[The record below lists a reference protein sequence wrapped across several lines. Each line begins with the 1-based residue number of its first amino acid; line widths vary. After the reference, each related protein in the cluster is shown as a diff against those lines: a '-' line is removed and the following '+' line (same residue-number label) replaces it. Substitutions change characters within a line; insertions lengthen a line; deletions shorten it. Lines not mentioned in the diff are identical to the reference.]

1 MTGPEPSEELLYDL
15 RRLAGQVDPIP
26 NEVTSFAKAAVGW
39 RRIDAELAELLS
51 DSALDPAR
59 ASLARSGVARARS
72 VTFRAE
78 DLEIGLSIQGDGPG
92 LVLLGQ
98 LAPPGQAS
106 VEVQRD
112 DSSVSANAKADELG
126 RFRIELTE
134 GGRIRLRVLRKSPA
148 SPIETSW
155 IGI

>member
-1 MTGPEPSEELLYDL
+1 MTGPESSEELLDDL
-15 RRLAGQVDPIP
+15 RRLAREVDPVP
-26 NEVTSFAKAAVGW
+26 NEVTSFAKAALGW
-39 RRIDAELAELLS
+39 RRIDSELAELLS
-51 DSALDPAR
+51 DSALDPAW

-78 DLEIGLSIQGDGPG
+78 DLEIDLSIEEDGPG

-98 LAPPGQAS
+98 LAPPGPAD

-112 DSSVSANAKADELG
+112 DSSVPASETADELG
-126 RFRIELTE
+126 RFRIALTE
-134 GGRIRLRVLRKSPA
+134 GGRIRLRVLREAPA